1 MDKKGNAKKIVI
13 VAVISVILLLVAGIV
28 AVSSQSTDSINS
40 SDDSLDIKNAVEKQL
55 NNVAQAGISEAVQK
69 FVEKFVEKR
78 GVNPSDINEVSEVD
92 FAALPEEVQ
101 IDNVDDSN
109 LAIYEV
115 DYNET
120 GSGEVNDTKQVF
132 VVTYSAEKLET
143 TQDLIAHP
151 DKRQFLQFGLTD
163 ETSGSFLNTAAG
175 VPGSLN
181 QGYVMMRQGS
191 ITGISTN
198 LEVSESNDNED
209 IIDVIIYKN
218 GEAISFGNTL
228 NSLSGI
234 QKDYDIQSKGVVT
247 FQPGDTIS
255 VQAVSSNSE
264 TTFKNVITMIEI
276 TTVD

>member
-92 FAALPEEVQ
+92 F
-101 IDNVDDSN
+101 
-109 LAIYEV
+109 
-115 DYNET
+115 NET

>member
-55 NNVAQAGISEAVQK
+55 N
-69 FVEKFVEKR
+69 
-78 GVNPSDINEVSEVD
+78 
-92 FAALPEEVQ
+92 
-101 IDNVDDSN
+101 NVDDSN

-198 LEVSESNDNED
+198 LEVSESN
-209 IIDVIIYKN
+209 
-218 GEAISFGNTL
+218 
-228 NSLSGI
+228 
-234 QKDYDIQSKGVVT
+234 
-247 FQPGDTIS
+247 
-255 VQAVSSNSE
+255 
-264 TTFKNVITMIEI
+264 
-276 TTVD
+276 